1 MTEGFQM
8 NTSTKEDCVRIGLVD
23 VTRLSREAMC
33 FALASQGGMVVVFAV
48 ANAEEVQSA
57 GDEIDV
63 LLFNTTYPTDVF
75 GEGLTLDYWR
85 LRFPGARIF
94 MLSPV
99 RTRDTLISLV
109 REGIDGYAIRNS
121 VCMAELVTLL
131 RAAHAGRQ
139 ALCREAQ
146 IILNTPRSETDL
158 TRREL
163 QAIRLLHQY
172 GPANRKMVAHRMD
185 MSEKTLNVHIR
196 NICQKLDVSGT
207 LGILEKSRE
216 LGLIEQ

>member
-1 MTEGFQM
+1 MSSIM
-8 NTSTKEDCVRIGLVD
+8 KEYCVRIGLVD

-33 FALASQGGMVVVFAV
+33 FALASHERMVVVFAV

-57 GDEIDV
+57 GNEIDV
-63 LLFNTTYPTDVF
+63 LLFNMTYPTEVF

-85 LRFPGARIF
+85 LRFPMARIF
-94 MLSPV
+94 MLSPA
-99 RTRDTLISLV
+99 RSRETLLSLV
-109 REGIDGYAIRNS
+109 KEGIDGYAVRNS
-121 VCMAELVTLL
+121 VCLAELVTLL

-139 ALCREAQ
+139 ALCRDTQ
-146 IILNTPRSETDL
+146 VILNTPRSETDL

-163 QAIRLLHQY
+163 QTIRLLHQL

-216 LGLIEQ
+216 MGLLEQ